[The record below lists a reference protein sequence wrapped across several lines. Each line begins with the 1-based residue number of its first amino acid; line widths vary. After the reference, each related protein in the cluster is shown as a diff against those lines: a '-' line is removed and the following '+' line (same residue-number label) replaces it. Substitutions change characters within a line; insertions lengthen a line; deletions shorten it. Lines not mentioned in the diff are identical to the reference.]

1 MQWLLSAVFSFSIQD
16 FPPVVIPEW
25 GREVFIIATNLLGLT
40 FAAEQYKMGTEKVFK
55 IRTKE
60 MGGSAMKPI
69 RILSV
74 APYGQLQELICQ
86 VAGDFPEIRLDTFT
100 GNLDKAT
107 EYISGISLDAYD
119 AIISRG
125 GTATRLRKAT
135 GLTVVDVE
143 ISVYDMLRTLLA
155 AVATKKPFAVVGY
168 ENTISTAEQ
177 LCRILNIRQPQIRQV
192 DQQTVGG
199 CLKKLTAAGVQLIIG
214 DVIATEEATKLGLQ
228 SMLLTSS
235 ADSIR
240 QALVTAIGYATAA
253 RHKTMENTLYRG
265 IADLCSDGIIILD
278 QRRQTILIN
287 PKARALELDALTDEF
302 PAAIEALKEN
312 PEYTFFHKAAG
323 HTYAVDCRAFPYD
336 SEVYYLFSIR
346 RAGEPLPNNGAIH
359 FENSATPL
367 GSAHFLFSDSTYIRP
382 VLESIQRAI
391 TGKAPVMI
399 WGNIGTEK
407 ATVARYIY
415 RNGANR
421 TKPLIHINCPA
432 LTLRQWQSLTE
443 NPRSVLN
450 GSGYTVYFE
459 NIHQLSPE
467 LQFEVGNYIENTRL
481 QLRHFLLS
489 SCIENPNLLA
499 MRGQLSQPLYQEL
512 YRHVIHMP
520 DLDSRREDLEA
531 LAGIYIAQYNHTL
544 GRQVIGLEPEAL
556 ELLKHFHWYLNLD
569 LFQKAIF
576 QLVLHAQG
584 YYITARETEQVLTE
598 IRTDFVPTR
607 TGLQLDL
614 SKTLEEIERDIIWHI
629 MQEEN
634 MNQSRVAKRLNI
646 SRTTVWRRLN
656 E

>member
-1 MQWLLSAVFSFSIQD
+1 
-16 FPPVVIPEW
+16 
-25 GREVFIIATNLLGLT
+25 
-40 FAAEQYKMGTEKVFK
+40 
-55 IRTKE
+55 
-60 MGGSAMKPI
+60 MKQV

-74 APYGQLQELICQ
+74 APYAQMQELVRQ
-86 VAGDFPEIRLDTFT
+86 VAEDFPEITLDTFT
-100 GNLDKAT
+100 GNLDKAA
-107 EYISGISLDAYD
+107 EYINRIPVDGYD

-125 GTATRLRKAT
+125 GTATQLRKITDA
-135 GLTVVDVE
+135 TVVDVE

-155 AVATKKPFAVVGY
+155 AVATKKQFAVVGY
-168 ENTISTAEQ
+168 ENTINTAEQ
-177 LCRILNIRQPQIRQV
+177 LCRILNILQPQIRQV
-192 DQQTVGG
+192 DRQSVTG
-199 CLKKLTAAGVQLIIG
+199 CLKKLAAADVQLIIG
-214 DVIATEEATKLGLQ
+214 DVIATEEAEKLGLQ
-228 SMLLTSS
+228 TMLLTSS
-235 ADSIR
+235 AESIR
-240 QALVTAIGYATAA
+240 KAMVRAIGYAAAA
-253 RHKTMENTLYRG
+253 RHKTIENALYRG
-265 IADLCSDGIIILD
+265 VADLCSDGIIILD
-278 QRRQTILIN
+278 QRRQPILIN
-287 PKARALELDALTDEF
+287 PKARMLEMDVLTDEF
-302 PAAIEALKEN
+302 PAAIEALKDN
-312 PEYTFFHKAAG
+312 QEYTFFHKAAG

-336 SEVYYLFSIR
+336 SEIYYLFSIR

-382 VLESIQRAI
+382 VLESIRQAI

-399 WGNIGTEK
+399 WGNVGTEK

-421 TKPLIHINCPA
+421 AKPLVHINCPA

-481 QLRHFLLS
+481 ELRHFLLS
-489 SCIENPNLLA
+489 SCVENPNLLA
-499 MRGQLSQPLYQEL
+499 MEGKLSQSLYREL

-520 DLDSRREDLEA
+520 DLDSRKEDLEA
-531 LAGIYIAQYNHTL
+531 LAGVYIAQYNHTL
-544 GRQVIGLEPEAL
+544 GKQVIGMEPEAL
-556 ELLKHFHWYLNLD
+556 ELLKQFHWYLNLD
-569 LFQKAIF
+569 LFQKAVF
-576 QLVLHAQG
+576 QLVLHAKG
-584 YYITARETEQVLTE
+584 YYITGREAEQVLME

-646 SRTTVWRRLN
+646 SRTTVWRRLSQ
-656 E
+656 